1 MINNMKMK
9 LGKQIILGF
18 CILVMI
24 LSTNYFIKMLYLVA
38 IIRIF
43 LDERNNSGKSD
54 KLDKSVQCSDNEI
67 QSATT
72 RLVD

>member
-1 MINNMKMK
+1 MIDNMKMK
-9 LGKQIILGF
+9 LGEQINLAF

-24 LSTNYFIKMLYLVA
+24 LSTNSFIKMLYLVA

-43 LDERNNSGKSD
+43 LDERNTGKSD

-72 RLVD
+72 RMVD

>member
-38 IIRIF
+38 IIRIL

-72 RLVD
+72 RMVE

>member
-1 MINNMKMK
+1 MIDNMKMK
-9 LGKQIILGF
+9 LGEQISLVF

-24 LSTNYFIKMLYLVA
+24 LSTNSFIKMLYLVA
-38 IIRIF
+38 IIRIL

-67 QSATT
+67 QPATT
-72 RLVD
+72 RMVD